1 MPRKLTLG
9 LIVIPL
15 GVVLIALAV
24 INRAPVILYLN
35 PVGGAGAAPAIEAP
49 LFVLLLGAC
58 ALGVIIGGVAT
69 WLSQGKWRRTARETR
84 AEAKALRRQA
94 DRLEKE
100 LEGDQ
105 GGMPSE
111 RVQLPAR

>member
-1 MPRKLTLG
+1 VPRKLTLG

-24 INRAPVILYLN
+24 INRGPVILYLN
-35 PVGGAGAAPAIEAP
+35 PLGGAGATPAIEAP

-100 LEGDQ
+100 LEGDP
-105 GGMPSE
+105 GRGASE
-111 RVQLPAR
+111 RMQLPAR

>member
-1 MPRKLTLG
+1 VPRKLTLG

-15 GVVLIALAV
+15 AVVLTALAV
-24 INRAPVILYLN
+24 INRGPVILYLN
-35 PVGGAGAAPAIEAP
+35 PLGGAGATPAIEAP

-69 WLSQGKWRRTARETR
+69 WLSQGKWRRNARETR

-100 LEGDQ
+100 LEGDP
-105 GGMPSE
+105 GRGVSE
-111 RVQLPAR
+111 RAQLPAR